1 MELLIMQISSRT
13 LGAACNSDTVLRVHE
28 EVAGHGMQGMCIC
41 VCVEICV
48 CICICICI
56 YMWRWKYVCAYVYIH
71 VMYTYMVAGQAE
83 VRQERLHGMQGMR
96 MCVCGFMCVH
106 MCSVWMYVC
115 AYV

>member
-1 MELLIMQISSRT
+1 MAQQPRSH
-13 LGAACNSDTVLRVHE
+13 GATHHANLVPDTGRRVQL
-28 EVAGHGMQGMCIC
+28 GHGAPRPRGGSRPRDARY
-41 VCVEICV
+41 V
-48 CICICICI
+48 